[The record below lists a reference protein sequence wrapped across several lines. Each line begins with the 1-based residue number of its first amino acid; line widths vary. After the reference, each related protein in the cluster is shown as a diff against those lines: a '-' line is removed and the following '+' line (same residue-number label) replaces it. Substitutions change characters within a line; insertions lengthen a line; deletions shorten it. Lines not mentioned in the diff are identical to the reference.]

1 MLAVRAAAPGDPAQL
16 RATEVPRP
24 ASRPDELLVRVA
36 AAGVNRSDVL
46 ACRGTLPGPF
56 PRTLGRDF
64 AGTVVAGP
72 AGWIGRRV
80 WGAGGH
86 DIGLGRNG
94 SHAQYLTIPEDA
106 ACEVP
111 DRLQLPEAA
120 ASALAYFT
128 ASAAWD
134 LAGGVEPG
142 STVVVT
148 GAAGAVGAAAAALA
162 AHRGARV
169 IGVVRR
175 SEGVPN
181 AVDVVVRS
189 DLEEVPAAIVRASG
203 GAGPARAVDT
213 VGGPLAAQLLAAMGV
228 RGSVCILSTPPA
240 QPAGTVDFLQFY
252 RRELRLT
259 GLHTGRLSA
268 TDAARALSACVAGL
282 NSGALPPTRVH
293 SCHPLTA
300 AAGAYRTVEQG
311 ARGRVLLIPDHQP
324 ADQDPAPPAGHAPT
338 PDPAGPDRVPPDP
351 SSLRGRSCD

>member
-1 MLAVRAAAPGDPAQL
+1 VIETAAMLAVRAAAPGDPAEL
-16 RATEVPRP
+16 RATEVPCP
-24 ASRPDELLVRVA
+24 ASAPGELLVRVH

-72 AGWIGRRV
+72 AEWIGRRV

-86 DIGLGRNG
+86 DIGLSRNG
-94 SHAQYLTIPEDA
+94 SHAEYLTVPEDA

-111 DRLQLPEAA
+111 DGLELREAA

-128 ASAAWD
+128 AFAAWD
-134 LAGGVEPG
+134 LAGGVGPG

-162 AHRGARV
+162 AQRGARV
-169 IGVVRR
+169 VGVVRR
-175 SEGVPN
+175 SDDVSE

-203 GAGPARAVDT
+203 GDGPARAVDT
-213 VGGPLAAQLLAAMGV
+213 VGGPLAALLLAAMGV
-228 RGSVCILSTPPA
+228 RGGVCVLSTPPA
-240 QPAGTVDFLQFY
+240 QPVGAVDFLEFY

-268 TDAARALSACVAGL
+268 TDAARALSACTAGF

-300 AAGAYRTVEQG
+300 AAAAYRTVEQG
-311 ARGRVLLIPDHQP
+311 ARGRVLLVPDHQSP
-324 ADQDPAPPAGHAPT
+324 DQARQTG
-338 PDPAGPDRVPPDP
+338 VPPIP
-351 SSLRGRSCD
+351 SSSKRGRSCD

>member
-1 MLAVRAAAPGDPAQL
+1 MTETVATTSNAGMLAVRPAAPGDPGQL
-16 RATEVPRP
+16 RATQVPRP
-24 ASRPDELLVRVA
+24 VFGPGELLVRVE

-64 AGTVVAGP
+64 AGTVIAGP
-72 AGWIGRRV
+72 DGWVGRRV
-80 WGAGGH
+80 WGAGGN
-86 DIGLGRNG
+86 DIGLGRDG
-94 SHAQYLTIPEDA
+94 SHAQYLTVPVDA

-111 DRLQLPEAA
+111 DRLELSEAA

-128 ASAAWD
+128 ASAAWE

-142 STVVVT
+142 SNVVVT

-162 AHRGARV
+162 AQRGARV

-175 SEGVPN
+175 AEGVPQ

-203 GAGPARAVDT
+203 GAGPTRAVDT
-213 VGGPLAAQLLAAMGV
+213 VGGSLAAQLLTAMGV
-228 RGSVCILSTPPA
+228 RGGMCVLSTPPA
-240 QPAGTVDFLQFY
+240 QPAGTVNFLEFY

-268 TDAARALSACVAGL
+268 TDAARALSACAAGL
-282 NSGALPPTRVH
+282 NSGALPPTRMH

-300 AAGAYRTVEQG
+300 AADAYRAVEQG
-311 ARGRVLLIPDHQP
+311 ARGRVLLVPRRGP
-324 ADQDPAPPAGHAPT
+324 AESSAG
-338 PDPAGPDRVPPDP
+338 
-351 SSLRGRSCD
+351 